1 MVTFKKDR
9 SVKPNQIASKMMFKF
24 APKDH
29 VFRWLTYIIDNGK
42 DRSENSRSPKLM
54 LTRIIFDGVRRFRSF
69 STARNTKVFPNTV
82 DVAKNAMN
90 ENHNI
95 LAPAKLNCGVI
106 VLFKLDIFFF
116 TVTRLLSLPQLKAR
130 IFHKHSAVWT

>member
-42 DRSENSRSPKLM
+42 DKSENSRSPKLI

-90 ENHNI
+90 ANHNT

-106 VLFKLDIFFF
+106 VNELVELDI
-116 TVTRLLSLPQLKAR
+116 VILL
-130 IFHKHSAVWT
+130 